1 MAFVDYRELG
11 LTKIKQRLIDDK
23 DYLNLKSIKR
33 NSNDPISKDMMNAIF
48 IFEGRDTITE
58 HASRNFIGYPAK
70 RMLEVDIEIIT
81 KNDRDGKTIKDL
93 YQKVRRA
100 VLCDRIVNS
109 DLTITYTPNSILA
122 DNTAIREL
130 RTLGAGLYD
139 IPELIGMKL
148 VLGLYYIDYG
158 FDF

>member
-1 MAFVDYRELG
+1 MLDYRELG
-11 LTKIKQRLIDDK
+11 LTVIKQRLIDDK
-23 DYLNLKSIKR
+23 EYLQLKTIKR
-33 NSNDPISKDMMNAIF
+33 NSNDPISKVPMNAIF

-58 HASRNFIGYPAK
+58 HASKNFLGYPAK
-70 RMLEVDIEIIT
+70 RMLEIDIEIIT
-81 KNDRDGKTIKDL
+81 KNDRDGKSIKDL
-93 YQKVRRA
+93 YQKVRRT
-100 VLCDRIVNS
+100 VLCDRVVNIDES
-109 DLTITYTPNSILA
+109 ITYIPNPILA
-122 DNTAIREL
+122 DNTAVREL